1 MRLNPEIDQWDGWFW
16 AHEPR
21 LKTGKRMPRQKQPEK
36 KTNSNWLWL
45 RWITRKISL
54 DQKTKKSS
62 AMQNAKRRGT
72 PHMAPSSCCIASL
85 RKVAYDGR
93 LHRIPK
99 FAGWFSDR
107 EKPYFLMHDET
118 WGSPMTQETSFF
130 SCLVPSD
137 CGKYWMSLQKN
148 GRSLTWFWP
157 NMFYQIWN

>member
-36 KTNSNWLWL
+36 KNKQQLAMATLNYQENLAGS
-45 RWITRKISL
+45 
-54 DQKTKKSS
+54 KTKKSS

-99 FAGWFSDR
+99 LAGWFSDR

-130 SCLVPSD
+130 QLSCS
-137 CGKYWMSLQKN
+137 K
-148 GRSLTWFWP
+148 
-157 NMFYQIWN
+157 